1 MSEVKRARVDD
12 GYKEEITSLHY
23 MIFIFVSVLGLV
35 KVAGLGTAALMLH
48 ITKCDGHFHNIEYH
62 GYKT

>member
-12 GYKEEITSLHY
+12 GCKEEITSLHY

-35 KVAGLGTAALMLH
+35 KVAGLGTAALMLY